1 MIPLAPGDVNWFQ
14 ACSDSTGTEGHY
26 RSHLTAARH
35 LIFCLLYFM
44 CCDKIVVVFQKRMSK
59 TAAAAVISTKCA
71 FMNGAAELLC
81 KMAE

>member
-14 ACSDSTGTEGHY
+14 ACSDSTGTEGRY
-26 RSHLTAARH
+26 RSHLTASRH
-35 LIFCLLYFM
+35 LIFCLVYFTF
-44 CCDKIVVVFQKRMSK
+44 CGKIVVAFQKRMSK
-59 TAAAAVISTKCA
+59 TVTAVISTKCA